1 MTDRPR
7 RRLSDSERLAWLRLA
22 RSAHVGPRTFQDLLR
37 LYGDAA
43 AALDALPALSRRGGG
58 RDIRIFGRDEAEREM
73 AATARS
79 GVSLVALDEPDYP
92 PLLREMVVPPPL
104 IGIRGRAEAL
114 HRPAVAL
121 VGARNASAPGLTMAG
136 LLAHGLGERGFV
148 TVSGLAR
155 GIDTTVHRASL
166 ATGTIAVLAGGHDRI
181 YPSENESLLE
191 QILATGCSIS
201 EMPMGHEPRAKDFPR
216 RNRLIAGLS
225 LGLVVVEAAER
236 SGSLISARL
245 ALEENREVFAVP
257 GSPLDPRAAGTNGL
271 LKQGAVLVTE
281 VADITNA
288 LAPLIGAP
296 PARSDIGEED
306 RPTPAAE
313 PGDSQRGRVLT
324 LLGPVPVAVDD
335 LVRLSGLGV
344 ATVRIILLE
353 LDLAGRIHR
362 DSAGRIGLA

>member
-79 GVSLVALDEPDYP
+79 GVSLVAVDEPDYP

-136 LLAHGLGERGFV
+136 LLARFRHRLGARARHRHDR
-148 TVSGLAR
+148 SSRLAR
-155 GIDTTVHRASL
+155 HRHHRCP
-166 ATGTIAVLAGGHDRI
+166 G
-181 YPSENESLLE
+181 
-191 QILATGCSIS
+191 
-201 EMPMGHEPRAKDFPR
+201 R
-216 RNRLIAGLS
+216 RSRSHLS
-225 LGLVVVEAAER
+225 F
-236 SGSLISARL
+236 
-245 ALEENREVFAVP
+245 RE
-257 GSPLDPRAAGTNGL
+257 
-271 LKQGAVLVTE
+271 
-281 VADITNA
+281 
-288 LAPLIGAP
+288 
-296 PARSDIGEED
+296 
-306 RPTPAAE
+306 
-313 PGDSQRGRVLT
+313 
-324 LLGPVPVAVDD
+324 
-335 LVRLSGLGV
+335 
-344 ATVRIILLE
+344 
-353 LDLAGRIHR
+353 
-362 DSAGRIGLA
+362 